1 MAFLNLLLGNEPALR
16 SDMGIYQRLML
27 GDELE
32 ATRLILLKMK
42 SAPIGEVFDE
52 LLIPTLSYAKRD
64 FLREQL
70 SEEDRKQVLDGVN
83 TTLGHTEEFLTNSI
97 QRKIDDLKAALGE
110 GPAPLPVETRRVTM
124 FACPASDASDSTALV
139 MLRQALDPAQ
149 WNIEQTAIETLT
161 SELVA
166 RIAIDPPAILY
177 VAALPPRGLA
187 HARYLCK
194 RLHDSS
200 PELQIVVGR
209 WGQKRDSKL
218 EQEQLQEA
226 GATFVTTSLVET
238 IQLLNSRL
246 PLLARDLDIAAVS
259 SPVPQ
264 IPTLV
269 SAGH

>member
-1 MAFLNLLLGNEPALR
+1 
-16 SDMGIYQRLML
+16 ML
-27 GDELE
+27 
-32 ATRLILLKMK
+32 
-42 SAPIGEVFDE
+42 
-52 LLIPTLSYAKRD
+52 
-64 FLREQL
+64 
-70 SEEDRKQVLDGVN
+70 
-83 TTLGHTEEFLTNSI
+83 
-97 QRKIDDLKAALGE
+97 
-110 GPAPLPVETRRVTM
+110 
-124 FACPASDASDSTALV
+124 ACPASDASDSTALV

-149 WNIEQTAIETLT
+149 WNIEQTAVETLT

-200 PELQIVVGR
+200 PQLQIVVGR

-246 PLLARDLDIAAVS
+246 PLLARDLDIAAVPS
-259 SPVPQ
+259 TIPQ

-269 SAGH
+269 LADH